1 MNIQEKTKE
10 RAVVI
15 GGAGF
20 IGSYVVRELLSQNYK
35 VIVIDNLSTGS
46 RSRLPETVEINV
58 QDICDYDGLLS
69 CVDEGDIIFHLAALV
84 SVPLSIEKP
93 REAHEINVR
102 GMYNVFEVARVKK
115 ASGII
120 FSSSAAVYGN
130 QEGTVNEKA
139 ETIPQTPYGL
149 HKLMGEQMAALYT
162 TCFFLPTVS
171 LRYFNVYGKGHHETG
186 SYAPVIAKFLKQKKN
201 NEPITI
207 TGDGLQTRDFVHV
220 RDVARAN
227 VLAIDVLKEVKNYC
241 FNVCTGE
248 SFTIKEIAETI
259 GEEIQYIAARNE
271 IKVSVGD
278 NTLAKTTLKWTPAIK
293 LNEGIGELV

>member
-1 MNIQEKTKE
+1 MIHK

-20 IGSYVVRELLSQNYK
+20 IGSYVVRELLSQNYN
-35 VIVIDNLSTGS
+35 VLVVDDLSTGS
-46 RSRLPETVEINV
+46 KSRLPEIVEIEV
-58 QDICDYDGLLS
+58 QDICDYNGLLN
-69 CVDEGDIIFHLAALV
+69 CINEGDIVFHLAALV

-102 GMYNVFEVARVKK
+102 GMYNIFEVARVKK
-115 ASGII
+115 AAGVI

-130 QEGTVNEKA
+130 QEGRVSEKA

-149 HKLMGEQMAALYT
+149 HKLIGEQMATLYT
-162 TCFFLPTVS
+162 TCFSLPTVS

-227 VLAIDVLKEVKNYC
+227 VLAINALTEAKNYC

-248 SFTIKEIAETI
+248 SFTVKEIAEII
-259 GEEIQYIAARNE
+259 GGEIQYVPARNE
-271 IKVSVGD
+271 IKLSVGD
-278 NTLAKTTLKWTPAIK
+278 NTKIQEILGWKATTTLS
-293 LNEGIGELV
+293 EGVHELL